1 MTIPKAIVVVVTCAL
16 IVTAIGALMG
26 GAIGAFVPGYY
37 RSVFRG
43 GHEPEF
49 DPVAVGVGQGA
60 TQGIAG
66 GVLVGVILIGII
78 AWRERRTAATGST
91 LGDQSDTA
99 VRTTRPWG
107 WILITAG
114 IGLLFA
120 FGTFS
125 VGMLVGALIGE
136 QGAYDRR
143 YEEEKALIEEAL
155 ASDPLIDRIVIEPR
169 SSGGVKVSGSVRTQT
184 EHERLHDFF
193 AQALGEPRATE
204 LVVGVDVLE

>member
-66 GVLVGVILIGII
+66 GVLVGMILVGII
-78 AWRERRTAATGST
+78 AWRERRPAVIGST
-91 LGDQSDTA
+91 HDDSA
-99 VRTTRPWG
+99 AARTPRPWG
-107 WILITAG
+107 WILIAAG
-114 IGLLFA
+114 VGLLFA